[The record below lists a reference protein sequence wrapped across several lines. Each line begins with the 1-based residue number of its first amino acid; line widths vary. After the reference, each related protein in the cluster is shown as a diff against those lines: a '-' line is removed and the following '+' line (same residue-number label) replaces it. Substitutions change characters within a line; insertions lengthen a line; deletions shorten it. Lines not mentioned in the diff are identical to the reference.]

1 MAERSHTICLA
12 KGNNVKGIVSNP
24 LLRFLISGLFLYV
37 GWYFF
42 YEFYLH
48 PHTNFDKVVINS
60 LVELSQSTLH
70 VVGYSTTNYAA
81 EDVEFHEHIGIQGFK
96 GLTIG
101 APCDGV
107 ILYALFIIFV
117 VAFPGPLKHKLWYI
131 PIGAFTVYYVNVL
144 RIVALA
150 IIMSINEE
158 WLAFNHDYTFTIL
171 VYAYVFALWM
181 IWVKRFSGL
190 SNQPKAA

>member
-1 MAERSHTICLA
+1 MFRS
-12 KGNNVKGIVSNP
+12 VSSNP
-24 LLRFLISGLFLYV
+24 LFRFLIIGTGLYV
-37 GWYFF
+37 SWYSF

-48 PHTNFDKVVINS
+48 TQTSFDQIVINS
-60 LVELSQSTLH
+60 LVESADWTLRMI
-70 VVGYSTTNYAA
+70 GYETTNFSSV
-81 EDVEFHEHIGIQGFK
+81 DIEFHEHIGILGYN

-107 ILYALFIIFV
+107 ILYALFIIFI
-117 VAFPGPLKHKLWYI
+117 VAFPGPLKHKLWFI
-131 PIGAFTVYYVNVL
+131 PVGAFTVFYVNVI

-181 IWVKRFSGL
+181 IWVKQFSGI
-190 SNQPKAA
+190 SNQAKAT

>member
-1 MAERSHTICLA
+1 MIL
-12 KGNNVKGIVSNP
+12 KGFFSNP
-24 LLRFLISGLFLYV
+24 LIRFLFVGTGLYV

-48 PHTNFDKVVINS
+48 PYTRFDKWVINA
-60 LVELSQSTLH
+60 LVEFANTTLQWM
-70 VVGYSTTNYAA
+70 GYATTNYSAV
-81 EDVEFHEHIGIQGFK
+81 DVDFNEHIGIEGYK

-107 ILYALFIIFV
+107 ILYALFIIFIA
-117 VAFPGPLKHKLWYI
+117 AFPGPLRHKLWYI
-131 PIGAFTVYYVNVL
+131 PVGAFTVFYVNVL

-150 IIMSINEE
+150 IIMSINEN

-181 IWVKRFSGL
+181 IWVKRFSPF
-190 SNQPKAA
+190 SQQTKAT